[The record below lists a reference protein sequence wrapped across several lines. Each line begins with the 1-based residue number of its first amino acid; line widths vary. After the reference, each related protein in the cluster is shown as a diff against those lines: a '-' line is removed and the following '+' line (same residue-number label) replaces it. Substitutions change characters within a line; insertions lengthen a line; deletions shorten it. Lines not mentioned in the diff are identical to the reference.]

1 MSDLF
6 VKKQV
11 YECSKCGALL
21 NSKAEFEEHYE
32 KMHNFDKYL
41 GAYVISKDGKF
52 VGRIDQKPAPLDN
65 MLMVHTVKISL
76 SQKEIN
82 IGFFPSFLAPNVYS
96 RSYAMTPAEIDTR
109 FTIVPLE
116 VAKDHLESQFIKIGY
131 GLLKNRTPIIED
143 FLDSP
148 IKEKED
154 GEDGN

>member
-6 VKKQV
+6 IKKQV

-52 VGRIDQKPAPLDN
+52 VGKIDQKPAPLDN
-65 MLMVHTVKISL
+65 MLMVHAVKISL
-76 SQKEIN
+76 SQREMN
-82 IGFFPSFLAPNVYS
+82 LGFFPSFLVPNVFS

-116 VAKDHLESQFIKIGY
+116 VAKDHLESQFKQIGY
-131 GLLKNRTPIIED
+131 ELLKGKTPIIED

-148 IKEKED
+148 IKEKGD
-154 GEDGN
+154 EDGN

>member
-11 YECSKCGALL
+11 YECSKCGALF

-65 MLMVHTVKISL
+65 MLMVHMVKISL

-82 IGFFPSFLAPNVYS
+82 LNFFPSFLVPNVFS
-96 RSYAMTPAEIDTR
+96 RSYALSPMEIDIR

-116 VAKDHLESQFIKIGY
+116 VAKDHLESQFKQIGY
-131 GLLKNRTPIIED
+131 ELLKGKTPIIED

-148 IKEKED
+148 IKKKGE
-154 GEDGN
+154 EDGN

>member
-1 MSDLF
+1 MTDLF

-41 GAYVISKDGKF
+41 GAYVISKDEKY
-52 VGRIDQKPAPLDN
+52 VGRIDQKPAVLDN
-65 MLMVHTVKISL
+65 MLMVHVVKISL
-76 SQKEIN
+76 SQQKEMN
-82 IGFFPSFLAPNVYS
+82 ISFLPSFLAPNVYS

-131 GLLKNRTPIIED
+131 GLLKDRTPIIEG

-148 IKEKED
+148 IKEKGD
-154 GEDGN
+154 EDGN